1 MPIEKFLSF
10 FRKKTTDGN
19 TNTVGQSPETNAS
32 SSNIRENNELQDIVY
47 GMIEIIINY
56 SMKYVKLFVI

>member
-19 TNTVGQSPETNAS
+19 TNTIGQIPEKIAS
-32 SSNIRENNELQDIVY
+32 TSNIRENNELQDVVY
-47 GMIEIIINY
+47 GKFLIVINN
-56 SMKYVKLFVI
+56 